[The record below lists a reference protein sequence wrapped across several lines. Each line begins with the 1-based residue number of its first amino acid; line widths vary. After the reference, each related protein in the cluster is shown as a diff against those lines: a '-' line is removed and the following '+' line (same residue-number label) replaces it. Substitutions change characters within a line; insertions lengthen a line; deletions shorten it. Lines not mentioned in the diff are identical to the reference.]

1 MKRAALILAALAAI
15 LTAAAAPVRTATE
28 NFVTNKIAEAV
39 AAIPAPDYSTNNA
52 ALVETIQAKA
62 PAPGNYATVSNRAMT
77 AIQSH
82 QSLWPAVAAATN
94 YADSIAASFENGM
107 RTAAMADTANFA
119 VESSWA
125 SRLGG
130 TGDYF
135 APTAADLIREA
146 TNAAEAVTAAAL
158 GNLSQTYLPRQH
170 SMEGETAS
178 VGFDYGP
185 GGLAFVPSSIYSPS
199 AYFETFYLVTSDE
212 RGPLSAIGQY
222 ADGGKTARQEVEDTI
237 REKSLG
243 GIWDAELEVWWT
255 PVMRNGSLTYQATTN
270 VNLNAEN

>member
-1 MKRAALILAALAAI
+1 MSKILAMLLGLAAFAPSAI
-15 LTAAAAPVRTATE
+15 AATMASQPWT
-28 NFVTNKIAEAV
+28 TNRIAEAEARMSAQISGKADASNV
-39 AAIPAPDYSTNNA
+39 YTKAETDVRIVELAPT
-52 ALVETIQAKA
+52 
-62 PAPGNYATVSNRAMT
+62 PGDYATVSNRAMS
-77 AIQSH
+77 AIQSL
-82 QSLWPAVAAATN
+82 QPATN

-119 VESSWA
+119 SESSWA

-130 TGDYF
+130 AGDYS
-135 APTAADLIREA
+135 APTADDLIRA
-146 TNAAEAVTAAAL
+146 STNAAEAVTAAAL
-158 GNLSQTYLPRQH
+158 GNLGRTYLPRQH
-170 SMEGETAS
+170 SAEGETAS

-199 AYFETFYLVTSDE
+199 AYFETFYLVTADE

-222 ADGGKTARQEVEDTI
+222 SPDGKTARQEVEDTI

-255 PVMRNGSLTYQATTN
+255 PRMKNGSLTYEATTN